1 MKKRLLAAAVA
12 AMITL
17 SAASVFAAPA
27 VETSGDFKIHYR
39 WNTEDGAADTE
50 GGKFWLRL
58 NVKAQL
64 DDKTDAY
71 LRFAHQKL
79 TGDNVGADFDP
90 KYSNYDEDSATALDR
105 FGVVYKNNGWTYNVG
120 RQGATI
126 GGLATLFSTEGY
138 MGINRGAVE
147 GLSVTGKAGATDIK
161 FIGGR
166 LWADDNNEQKDKVYA
181 IQASYSPA
189 KDWTVGATLAKYNY
203 ADAAKE
209 DTNHWAV
216 NTAYAVGKA
225 TYLAEYTKSNA
236 DADNTAYAV
245 GATYAF
251 DKKNSAY
258 AFYSKVETNGN
269 MGGQTKFGGWTDFD
283 SNGKGIY
290 LGYDYAIDKD
300 TTFSLFYKD
309 MKTVDTNKDYTSF
322 RTTVTYKF

>member
-17 SAASVFAAPA
+17 SAASVFAAPN
-27 VETSGDFKIHYR
+27 VETNGDVKLHYR
-39 WNTEDGAADTE
+39 WNTEDGAADKE

-79 TGDNVGADFDP
+79 TGDNVGADFNQE
-90 KYSNYDEDSATALDR
+90 YSNYDEDSATSLDR
-105 FGVVYKNNGWTYNVG
+105 FGVVYKNSGWTYNLG
-120 RQGATI
+120 RQGATV
-126 GGLATLFSTEGY
+126 GALATLFSTEGY
-138 MGINRGAVE
+138 MGIRMGAVE
-147 GLSVTGKAGATDIK
+147 GLSVTGKSGVTDIK

-166 LWADDNNEQKDKVYA
+166 LWDDRENKEDKVYA
-181 IQASYSPA
+181 LQASYSPA
-189 KDWTVGATLAKYNY
+189 KDWTVGAIVGKYNY
-203 ADAAKE
+203 ADATKD

-216 NTAYAVGKA
+216 NTAYTVGKA

-236 DADNTAYAV
+236 DNNDTAYAL

-258 AFYSKVETNGN
+258 AFYSRVEANGD
-269 MGGQTKFGGWTDFD
+269 MGGGWTDFD
-283 SNGKGIY
+283 NNQKGLY
-290 LGYDYAIDKD
+290 LGYDYVIDKD

-309 MKTVDTNKDYTSF
+309 MTYISGEKKDKDNTSF

>member
-17 SAASVFAAPA
+17 SAASVFAAPN
-27 VETSGDFKIHYR
+27 VETNGDIKLHYR
-39 WNTEDGAADTE
+39 WNTSDIPADDDKE

-71 LRFAHQKL
+71 VRFAYQKL
-79 TGDNVGADFDP
+79 TADYIGADFNQEYP
-90 KYSNYDEDSATALDR
+90 NYDKDSATSLDR
-105 FGVVYKNNGWTYNVG
+105 FGVVYKDKGWTYNVG

-126 GGLATLFSTEGY
+126 GGVATLFSTEGY
-138 MGINRGAVE
+138 MGIRMGAVE
-147 GLSVTGKAGATDIK
+147 GVSITGKSGSTDIK

-166 LWADDNNEQKDKVYA
+166 LWDDRSANKDKIYA
-181 IQASYSPA
+181 LQASYSPA
-189 KDWTVGATLAKYNY
+189 KDLTVGAVLGKYNY
-203 ADAAKE
+203 ADATKE

-216 NTAYAVGKA
+216 NTAYTVGKA
-225 TYLAEYTKSNA
+225 TYLAEYAKSNA
-236 DADNTAYAV
+236 KDSDTAYV
-245 GATYAF
+245 FGATYAF

-258 AFYSKVETNGN
+258 AFYSRVEANGD
-269 MGGQTKFGGWTDFD
+269 MGGWTDFD
-283 SNGKGIY
+283 NNQKGLY
-290 LGYDYAIDKD
+290 LGYDYVIDKD

-309 MKTVDTNKDYTSF
+309 MTYISGLDKGKDNTSF